1 MVSPSS
7 RLSSGWTEVFVPGV
21 GHKFGVWAKGDVD
34 AFFSQFM
41 NVLLQVMVIRQLG
54 SAVLGGGEKAE
65 EIVLEG
71 MLPGYAAMLLVSH
84 GALAAQAY
92 RRMRSDKAEYTAQ
105 PHGINSMLL
114 FAYLNLILQ
123 HAYAK
128 SKDPV
133 VAYGA
138 ALVCSLASGLFQLL
152 MVPFAVLIRQ
162 TIPKPALLSALAGT
176 SITFLTLQF
185 IFQIFERPLTG
196 FIPFIFIVLSFSA
209 TVRLPF
215 GIPGGFFAIL
225 SGAILNGVTKIFPM
239 LQEPQPG
246 VHVDPVGLVQ
256 PQLQLH
262 AIQQG
267 WRAGLAALHSQLRR
281 QLSDGGERG
290 SRRRHLLG

>member
-54 SAVLGGGEKAE
+54 AAVLGGDAKAE

-84 GALAAQAY
+84 GALAAQAF
-92 RRMRSDKAEYTAQ
+92 RKMKSDKAEYTAQ

-123 HAYAK
+123 HAYHTSGDAL
-128 SKDPV
+128 

-138 ALVCSLASGLFQLL
+138 ALVCALASGVFQLML
-152 MVPFAVLIRQ
+152 VPFALLVRQ
-162 TIPKPALLSALAGT
+162 TIP
-176 SITFLTLQF
+176 
-185 IFQIFERPLTG
+185 
-196 FIPFIFIVLSFSA
+196 
-209 TVRLPF
+209 
-215 GIPGGFFAIL
+215 
-225 SGAILNGVTKIFPM
+225 
-239 LQEPQPG
+239 
-246 VHVDPVGLVQ
+246 
-256 PQLQLH
+256 
-262 AIQQG
+262 
-267 WRAGLAALHSQLRR
+267 
-281 QLSDGGERG
+281 
-290 SRRRHLLG
+290 

>member
-1 MVSPSS
+1 MLSPWVSPTSMS
-7 RLSSGWTEVFVPGV
+7 RPSLWSQNFVGSV
-21 GHKFGVWAKGDVD
+21 GQKFNLWAKGDVD

-54 SAVLGGGEKAE
+54 TTVLGGDAKAE

-92 RRMRSDKAEYTAQ
+92 RRMKSDKAEYTAQ

-123 HAYAK
+123 HAYQR
-128 SKDPV
+128 SQDPV

-138 ALVCSLASGLFQLL
+138 ALVCSLASGAFQLL
-152 MVPFAVLIRQ
+152 MVPFALLVRQ

-185 IFQIFERPLTG
+185 VFQIFERPMTSLVPFM
-196 FIPFIFIVLSFSA
+196 FIMLSFSA
-209 TVRLPF
+209 EVRLPF
-215 GIPGGFFAIL
+215 GIPGGFAAII
-225 SGAILNGVTKIFPM
+225 SGAVLGYVVTQFPG
-239 LQEPQPG
+239 LQEPTPET
-246 VHVDPVGLVQ
+246 P
-256 PQLQLH
+256 
-262 AIQQG
+262 
-267 WRAGLAALHSQLRR
+267 
-281 QLSDGGERG
+281 
-290 SRRRHLLG
+290 